1 MATQSKPK
9 QVQQGLPQAEP
20 KAVTTPELSPI
31 IEYIGEGAKDIK
43 FTINPKATRY
53 VVKANGMVMEYL

>member
-1 MATQSKPK
+1 MATQIKPK
-9 QVQQGLPQAEP
+9 QVPQDLPQAEP
-20 KAVTTPELSPI
+20 KAVTTPELSPS

-53 VVKANGMVMEYL
+53 VVNANGMVMEYL